1 MRSMNPLRT
10 LMAAAILC
18 GTFIGYAQAETF
30 GDFTYTDQGDSVTI
44 TGYSA
49 VSFGAVNIPA
59 EIGGKP
65 VTAIGDKA
73 FYCEGVTAL
82 TIPGSVISIGD
93 YAFGACHYLKTVTI
107 PAGVK
112 SIGPGAFFHC
122 DGLEKLTFST
132 GLSTIGEQSFAYC
145 AKLTEVVIPD
155 GVTSIGDGAFFNCTE
170 LEQVS
175 IGGDVVSIG
184 NWIFEQCGKIKRVTF
199 ASGVNTIPRWV
210 FANCGNLTSVKI
222 PRSVTSIDEGAFAGC
237 RALKEVALPSSL
249 DSIGDSAFSS
259 TGLAIVTLPSSVE
272 SIGDSA
278 FSRTSLTTVTI
289 PSTVESIGRGAFGY
303 CGALKRATFVG
314 NAPALGEAA
323 FGEAADSFTVYWH
336 EGREGF
342 TAPTWQG
349 YAAWMI
355 PKGPEIAVYQPH
367 GFELVDGSGKKSYGG
382 QRVGTKTPP
391 RSVTIRNRGSKV
403 LRGLFVATGGNHP
416 DDFIIR
422 QPEERSL
429 PPGAVTTFK
438 VSFKP
443 NAKGARNAT
452 IRIHSN
458 DADEDPFEIHF
469 DGHGVK

>member
-1 MRSMNPLRT
+1 MIT
-10 LMAAAILC
+10 AILC
-18 GTFIGYAQAETF
+18 GTFIGNAQAETF
-30 GDFTYTDQGDSVTI
+30 GDFTYTEHGDSVTI

-65 VTAIGDKA
+65 VTAIGAKA

-93 YAFGACHYLKTVTI
+93 YAFGACHKLKAVTI

-112 SIGPGAFFHC
+112 LIGPGAFFHC
-122 DGLEKLTFST
+122 EGLEKLTFST
-132 GLSTIGEQSFAYC
+132 GLSTIGEQAFAYC

-155 GVTSIGDGAFFNCTE
+155 GVTSIGDGAFINCTA

-175 IGGDVVSIG
+175 IGGDMVSIG
-184 NWIFEQCGKIKRVTF
+184 NWIFGQCEKIKRVTF
-199 ASGVNTIPRWV
+199 GNGVKKIPGRI
-210 FANCGNLTSVKI
+210 FSSCGNLTSVEI

-237 RALKEVALPSSL
+237 RALKEVAVPSSL
-249 DSIGDSAFSS
+249 VSIGDSAFSS
-259 TGLAIVTLPSSVE
+259 TGLAIVTL
-272 SIGDSA
+272 
-278 FSRTSLTTVTI
+278 

-303 CGALKRATFVG
+303 CGALKRVTFVG

-323 FGEAADSFTVYWH
+323 FVSTADSFTVYWH

-355 PKGPEIAVYQPH
+355 PKGPEIAVYQPR
-367 GFELVDGSGKKSYGG
+367 GFELVDGIGKKSYGG
-382 QRVGTKTPP
+382 QRIGSKSPP
-391 RSVTIRNRGSKV
+391 RTVTVRNRGSKL
-403 LRGLFVATGGNHP
+403 LRGLSVTAGGNHP

-422 QPEERSL
+422 QPEKRNL
-429 PPGAVTTFK
+429 PPGAAATFK

-443 NAKGARNAT
+443 QAKEARSAT

-458 DADEDPFEIHF
+458 DADEAPFEIHF